1 MVAQKALARGLE
13 RAEAENDKTG
23 KRQLL
28 KNKNKKQPQRQEAVL
43 NALALWVVQQA
54 PLVQGEHLGTPVGAE
69 TTSNTQPCTDYG
81 LYAYICDG
89 LVYEAH

>member
-13 RAEAENDKTG
+13 RAEAENDKTV

-28 KNKNKKQPQRQEAVL
+28 INKNKKQPQRQEAVL

-54 PLVQGEHLGTPVGAE
+54 PLVHGGAPWD
-69 TTSNTQPCTDYG
+69 PCG
-81 LYAYICDG
+81 C
-89 LVYEAH
+89 